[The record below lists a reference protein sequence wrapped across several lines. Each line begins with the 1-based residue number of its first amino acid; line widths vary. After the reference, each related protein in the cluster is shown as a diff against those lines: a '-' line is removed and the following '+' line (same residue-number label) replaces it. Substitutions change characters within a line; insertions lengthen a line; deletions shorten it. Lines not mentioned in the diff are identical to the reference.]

1 MNIHGDKVEGKILVD
16 LAPGQYFPPQKFKF
30 K

>member
-16 LAPGQYFPPQKFKF
+16 LAPGQYFPPQIFLN
-30 K
+30 